1 MSEKTKELEINGR
14 KYMLIKYSFEK
25 GWKFI
30 PTISGLLGSVI
41 SQLENGVETE
51 LDVKTIG
58 KMLSVIPKLLPPD
71 EFYSLSKQLIEG
83 NKIQDD
89 NGHMRDIKFNV
100 DFDGEEANALLLLKE
115 ILPFQFARFLPHI
128 TAFVG
133 QKVVSK
139 PTIQAI

>member
-1 MSEKTKELEINGR
+1 MSEKTKEVEINGR
-14 KYMLIKYSFEK
+14 KYTLIKYSFEK

-71 EFYSLSKQLIEG
+71 EFYSLSKQLIDG

-89 NGHMRDIKFNV
+89 NGYMRDIKFNV
-100 DFDGEEANALLLLKE
+100 DFDGEESNALLLLKE
-115 ILPFQFARFLPHI
+115 ILPFQFARFLPAI
-128 TAFVG
+128 TAFVS